1 MVTERFY
8 VIFCPFGQVFRNR
21 NLWWYCFLFCIATLI
36 FWLIPVFSECP
47 INFDYY
53 TLQYVPETECQHF
66 LTLLFDDFHWTI
78 PTTCM
83 IFNIGLI
90 LRLSYRR
97 RNNTTRSA
105 SFRSRETL
113 MMVQAVA
120 FTIFLLSFEITKL
133 ATFLIS
139 EFFTPISIGAHRI
152 IYYSQK
158 TAITLLILL
167 LIPFYSGCAVNY
179 SFYTFDYS
187 TECDPDGH
195 FITYI
200 FDTYTGL
207 IPLGCLVLNFALIF
221 YISQRRKRI
230 DNTGNGKLNARQ
242 SHEKTL
248 LIQSISSTT
257 FLLIYEITEKATDIF
272 SDEYDALP
280 GFTRRMIYYARAGS
294 VAFTCF
300 FIYFVGTPSI
310 RKIIITKVMRLMRRE
325 RKQPSRMLTTWNSRD
340 VSTMF

>member
-1 MVTERFY
+1 MPLVVIFYILYLLMIFAAFGFLFILFISVYTYRQKGIYNNLGEYLTLFDYHVYTYPLLLTVLMIIERIY
-8 VIFCPFGQVFRNR
+8 VIFSPFGKAFTDRK
-21 NLWWYCFLFCIATLI
+21 LWLYCFLL
-36 FWLIPVFSECP
+36 
-47 INFDYY
+47 
-53 TLQYVPETECQHF
+53 
-66 LTLLFDDFHWTI
+66 
-78 PTTCM
+78 
-83 IFNIGLI
+83 
-90 LRLSYRR
+90 
-97 RNNTTRSA
+97 
-105 SFRSRETL
+105 
-113 MMVQAVA
+113 
-120 FTIFLLSFEITKL
+120 
-133 ATFLIS
+133 
-139 EFFTPISIGAHRI
+139 
-152 IYYSQK
+152 
-158 TAITLLILL
+158 AITLLILL

-200 FDTYTGL
+200 FDTYTGV

-221 YISQRRKRI
+221 YISQKRKRI

-272 SDEYDALP
+272 SDEYEALP

-310 RKIIITKVMRLMRRE
+310 RKIIMTKVLRLMRRE